1 MIESEVETIEEIK
14 QLHLGIMTN
23 KELAEW
29 FVIKEKSFRDT
40 RAKKLEQLKE
50 YAEFENMRGKVN
62 ITKIIN
68 PIYTK
73 GSKNFKL
80 IKEKTKEQWS
90 KTGLDT
96 CKLVSDKIKEKY
108 GGELTVSDTTLYTYT
123 CTSKRELWGKCFVS
137 KGELGRCK
145 YELCKQINN
154 ECIPFT
160 AEETEIKN
168 KLLKK
173 YFGDTE
179 EKTLFIADMIDN
191 GEITEE
197 EAWKVFAEIVKI
209 DRNWLEFKAELEE
222 AINCIV
228 VRATRIENF
237 AF

>member
-1 MIESEVETIEEIK
+1 METIEEIK

-29 FVIKEKSFRDT
+29 FGLKKEKSFRDT

-62 ITKIIN
+62 ITKIIK

-73 GSKNFKL
+73 GSKNYKL
-80 IKEKTKEQWS
+80 IKEKTQEQWN

-96 CKLVSDKIKEKY
+96 CRLVADKIKEKY
-108 GGELTVSDTTLYTYT
+108 GENLTVSDTTLYTYT

-137 KGELGRCK
+137 AGELGKCE

-173 YFGDTE
+173 YFGNAE
-179 EKTLFIADMIDN
+179 EKSLFIADMIEN
-191 GEITEE
+191 GEITKE
-197 EAWKVFAEIVKI
+197 EAWKVYEEMTKVNK
-209 DRNWLEFKAELEE
+209 NWLEFKAELEE
-222 AINCIV
+222 AINCII
-228 VRATRIENF
+228 VRATRVETL